1 MSEVIVALDKNN
13 YSDTISFVRGLDPSL
28 CYIKIGLELFTACG
42 PKIVEDIAAL
52 GFKIFLDLKFH
63 DIPNTVYGA
72 VATAAKLPIFMINVH
87 AVGGAEM
94 LKAAKRAI
102 DDSQK
107 NILLIGVTVL
117 TSSSDAANVIDL
129 AKICKDNNFD
139 GVVCSAQEVIE
150 LKNKFGKNFITV
162 TPGIRSQVAN
172 ADQKRVMT
180 PKDAAATGSDYLV
193 IGREITQSADPI
205 RTLQELVSLVR
216 Q

>member
-13 YSDTISFVRGLDPSL
+13 YNQAISFVRGLDSSL

-42 PKIVEDIAAL
+42 PKIVEDIAVL

-72 VATAAKLPIFMINVH
+72 VAAAAKLPIFMINVH
-87 AVGGAEM
+87 AVGGSEM

-102 DDSQK
+102 DDSK
-107 NILLIGVTVL
+107 KDILLIGVTAL
-117 TSSSDAANVIDL
+117 TSSSDATNVIDL
-129 AKICKDNNFD
+129 ATICNDNNFD
-139 GVVCSAQEVIE
+139 GVVCSAHEVVE

-162 TPGIRSQVAN
+162 TPGIRSKIDN

-180 PKDAAATGSDYLV
+180 PLDAAATGSDYLV

-205 RTLQELVSLVR
+205 KTLQELVAHVR